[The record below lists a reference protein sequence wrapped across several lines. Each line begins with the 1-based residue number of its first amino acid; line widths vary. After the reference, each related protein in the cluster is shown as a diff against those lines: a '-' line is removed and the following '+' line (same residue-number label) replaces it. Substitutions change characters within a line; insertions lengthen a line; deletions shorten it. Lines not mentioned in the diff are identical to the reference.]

1 MVDRHGLPAARRT
14 ASALAVLCWLVL
26 LTGTAHCN
34 RSTGQSS
41 SSDDAS
47 LRVGIGELPQQAP
60 QAGLRQVLG
69 NLSREGLVNL
79 TEDGHP
85 RAWVAETWATA
96 PDGLSL
102 TVRLRPTAI
111 FHDGSPVTA
120 AVIAPMLR
128 ESLPKAMGAAFDDVD
143 QILAVGDSQIRFVL
157 RRPAPLLIE
166 ALETT
171 IQKSHG
177 DGVGT
182 GAFVPAGASE
192 LKANASYYLGRPTIS
207 RILVTSY
214 PSVRAAWA
222 ELLRGNLDMLF
233 EVNADA
239 LDSLQ
244 SSSDVAV
251 FSFIRH
257 YQYLLMFGS
266 HAPVFQ
272 SAEVRR
278 ELNSAIDRNA
288 LLRDGLNG
296 HGVVSSGPVPPRHWA
311 LGSDAPHFGFD
322 AKLAANLQARHL
334 QFTCL
339 VSADSVY
346 ERLAL
351 ALKRQLAA
359 VSVDMHIQELQADE
373 LIQAMARNDFEAIL
387 MDSISGPSL
396 FRSYQRW
403 HSGGPFAIKPIAS
416 LRIDDSLDRIRHAAS
431 DDEYRGG
438 VNAFQQAFVDDP
450 PAILLAWSERARA
463 VSRRFDVPMPED
475 GRDALATLRLWR
487 PAGDKRVASRN

>member
-1 MVDRHGLPAARRT
+1 M
-14 ASALAVLCWLVL
+14 LCWLVL
-26 LTGTAHCN
+26 LTGTAYCT
-34 RSTGQSS
+34 RSVGPPPSS
-41 SSDDAS
+41 GDAP

-60 QAGLRQVLG
+60 QAGLRQLVG

-85 RAWVAETWATA
+85 RAWVAESWGTA

-102 TVRLRPTAI
+102 TVQLRPNAI
-111 FHDGSPVTA
+111 FHDGTPVKA
-120 AVIAPMLR
+120 AAITPMLR
-128 ESLPKAMGAAFDDVD
+128 ESLSKAMGAAFEDVD
-143 QILAVGDSQIRFVL
+143 QILPVGDGQIRFIL

-171 IQKSHG
+171 IQKSGG

-182 GAFVPAGASE
+182 GAYVPAGASE
-192 LKANASYYLGRPTIS
+192 LKANTSYYLGRPTIS

-222 ELLRGNLDMLF
+222 ELLRGKLDMLF

-257 YQYLLMFGS
+257 YQYLLMFGA

-278 ELNSAIDRNA
+278 ELDAAIDRNA

-311 LGSDAPHFGFD
+311 VGSDAPKFGFD
-322 AKLAANLQARHL
+322 AKLAASLQARHL

-339 VSADSVY
+339 VAADSVY

-359 VSVDMHIQELQADE
+359 VSVDMHIQELQADQ
-373 LIQAMARNDFEAIL
+373 LIEAMAKNEFEAIL

-403 HSGGPFAIKPIAS
+403 HSGGPFSIKPIAS
-416 LRIDDSLDRIRHAAS
+416 LQIDNSLDRIRHAGS
-431 DDEYRGG
+431 DDEYRAG
-438 VNAFQQAFVDDP
+438 VLAFQQAFAEQP

-463 VSRRFDVPMPED
+463 VSRRFDVPVSDD
-475 GRDALATLRLWR
+475 GRDVLATLRVWR
-487 PAGDKRVASRN
+487 PAGDQRVASRN